1 MPLYMYIQV
10 TLQDH
15 RSEICC
21 FETNYQQQQQRFTIS
36 PISVCYES
44 IAECWTGI
52 LKAPWTIYCKQNSGQ
67 LQPL

>member
-52 LKAPWTIYCKQNSGQ
+52 L
-67 LQPL
+67 